1 MTSRG
6 KQTVT
11 DITLARL
18 LLMKRTLE
26 DIGLCCDEDYDCLGS
41 VYSVDFAAIEMSGLL
56 FTVLLI
62 S

>member
-1 MTSRG
+1 
-6 KQTVT
+6 
-11 DITLARL
+11 
-18 LLMKRTLE
+18 MKRTLE